1 MPGLVEELERLVS
14 ARVRVADPLAA
25 VEAAGARSR
34 HRDDLGFAGSRD
46 RSGGGALMGA
56 VNLLPADA
64 RVSTS
69 DFSSFGGGLQARK
82 TLQIGGAVAIVLAG
96 LLVGLFVHERS
107 VVHSKRSTLATD
119 QARLAA
125 MQAQVDAVRNDQQE
139 ASSRL
144 SGVNAVVGSRMNW
157 DRTMD
162 ELAKVLPA
170 DSVLTSLTASAPVP
184 AAAIST
190 ALAGTA
196 DATTAPT
203 GTATLVISGS
213 VPSYVRVA
221 AVLDRLALLPWL
233 SNVTLE
239 STSKSA
245 DGTTVFSITANVSE
259 VH

>member
-1 MPGLVEELERLVS
+1 MR
-14 ARVRVADPLAA
+14 
-25 VEAAGARSR
+25 
-34 HRDDLGFAGSRD
+34 
-46 RSGGGALMGA
+46 A

-64 RVSTS
+64 RTTS
-69 DFSSFGGGLQARK
+69 GGFSSVGAQLPVRR
-82 TLQIGGAVAIVLAG
+82 TLQLGGAVA
-96 LLVGLFVHERS
+96 LLLTVAMVGLFMHERS
-107 VVHSKRSTLATD
+107 VVHSKQSTLAND

-139 ASSRL
+139 ASSRM

-157 DRTMD
+157 DRTMA

-184 AAAIST
+184 AAAMST

-239 STSKSA
+239 STSKST